1 MYEPEQFPG
10 LIHRMRDPRVVL
22 LIFSSGKMV
31 ITGAKEE
38 SEVEKAV
45 RKIAEKHW
53 QTRCTDGSREEDV
66 EEVE

>member
-1 MYEPEQFPG
+1 
-10 LIHRMRDPRVVL
+10 MRDPRVVL

-38 SEVEKAV
+38 SEVESAV
-45 RKIAEKHW
+45 RNVADKLYKTGCIV
-53 QTRCTDGSREEDV
+53 GPREEG